1 MLPIEE
7 LLWVMNHTEIE
18 SIVKTPFV
26 KFMHQVYLQFAGDI
40 IESAA
45 ADLQHNKWVFVN
57 LLSSNITL
65 NWYSVISMPS
75 LTPLYSFVRSL
86 YNGFE
91 GPGGSIC

>member
-40 IESAA
+40 IESTKGLIKICIAKKNR
-45 ADLQHNKWVFVN
+45 QHNGQSTKRQTT
-57 LLSSNITL
+57 I
-65 NWYSVISMPS
+65 YKKD
-75 LTPLYSFVRSL
+75 
-86 YNGFE
+86 
-91 GPGGSIC
+91 

>member
-1 MLPIEE
+1 MQGENKFIESLCQTMLPIEE

-45 ADLQHNKWVFVN
+45 ADLQHNK
-57 LLSSNITL
+57 
-65 NWYSVISMPS
+65 
-75 LTPLYSFVRSL
+75 
-86 YNGFE
+86 
-91 GPGGSIC
+91 